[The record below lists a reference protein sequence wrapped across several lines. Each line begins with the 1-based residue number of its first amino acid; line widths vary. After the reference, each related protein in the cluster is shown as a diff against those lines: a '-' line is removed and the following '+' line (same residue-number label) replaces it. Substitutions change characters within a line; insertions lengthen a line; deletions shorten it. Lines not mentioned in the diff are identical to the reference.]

1 MNKRIYD
8 LAAQIGITTKEL
20 IDFLNSKGIE
30 TKNHLSIIDENINN
44 LINQYF
50 INTKMFNTSS

>member
-30 TKNHLSIIDENINN
+30 TKNHLSIIDEGD
-44 LINQYF
+44 LEEYRQ
-50 INTKMFNTSS
+50 KVSRLS